1 MKYWV
6 SPTQTVPFKWYCP
19 SKNRVCLFILKTFQ
33 VSSSPSFSCNFRIV
47 NCGRNWFVWTHT
59 LLVLCIRLP
68 RYYSFSLTPALLW
81 HFSGRLTTVL
91 RFIKPSLWRYQLPP
105 GNRDTIYLWGTGYST
120 KFSEWD
126 TPLAISTLERK
137 TLLTLSFFK
146 IIQRQKYCLFCRNG
160 HSQRGDE
167 PVLEQM
173 YNSFVLFFQR
183 KKICWR
189 GKLYMRLC
197 LWYTTIFVV
206 KFAWT
211 PNAARTPKHQRH
223 ARCFLHTILCL
234 HGGKQQT

>member
-19 SKNRVCLFILKTFQ
+19 SKNRVRLFILKTFQ

-91 RFIKPSLWRYQLPP
+91 QFIKASLWRYQLPP
-105 GNRDTIYLWGTGYST
+105 GNRDIIYLWGTGYST

-146 IIQRQKYCLFCRNG
+146 IIQRQKYCLFCQNG
-160 HSQRGDE
+160 HSQRGEERASFRTDVQQFY
-167 PVLEQM
+167 PVFSEKENLLEGEIVHETVPLI
-173 YNSFVLFFQR
+173 YHHFCCE
-183 KKICWR
+183 IC
-189 GKLYMRLC
+189 LDS
-197 LWYTTIFVV
+197 
-206 KFAWT
+206 
-211 PNAARTPKHQRH
+211 
-223 ARCFLHTILCL
+223 
-234 HGGKQQT
+234 